1 MQTKFVQPSIE
12 ILNVR
17 IDEPVTTITDL
28 LLVSICIYAFIGIR
42 KSCKSGLYSR
52 YFRSYFL
59 ILGLGALTGGL
70 LGHAFQYRLSEQ
82 WKLVSWILT
91 LASVVLLVQALLE
104 VARPLFSRRLASLIS
119 WLNFLI
125 AIPVL
130 IITIW
135 SVDFSPVKYYAAFGL
150 VVVAGSLSLY
160 FYKRTRNTG
169 VLVLMGGVGIGLISA
184 IIYSL
189 EWGISA
195 WFNHRDLGHI
205 ILCFGAYYIYRGA
218 ERIIN
223 SIVSPG

>member
-42 KSCKSGLYSR
+42 KTCKSGLYSR

-104 VARPLFSRRLASLIS
+104 VARSLLSHRLASLFS
-119 WLNFLI
+119 WLNFFI

-150 VVVAGSLSLY
+150 VGVAGSLSLY
-160 FYKRTRNTG
+160 IYKRTRNTG